1 MGKKILDSKVLY
13 AFLAIVI
20 AIGLWFYVAVV
31 ENANVD
37 EEITIN
43 NIPVRF
49 VNVETLEENGLMLSG
64 GTEQT
69 ASLTLRGS
77 RSDLVALQQDRDK
90 INLTVDVGKITSPGE
105 QRIAYSRSLPSAY
118 QSSVQVVE
126 FYPSNVDFTVSRRV
140 DDREILILGK
150 LEGSVAEDYMRG
162 VFEFLPGK
170 IGVTGAESIVNQIS
184 HALVTIKG
192 EGLTTTVEGDMPFEL
207 ISHQGEVLTDL
218 DVILSTETVFTTM
231 PVTKT
236 ADVPLTVKW
245 IFGGGISNM
254 AQVNQYVSCGIT
266 PDTITVAGA
275 EADLESL
282 SEIILGEIDLS
293 NIIGSDIFEFDIP
306 LDSELD
312 NISGIKKAS
321 VNVSIHGLESKIM
334 EVDNIQLDNVP
345 EGFEAEA
352 VTKTLQVLIRGP
364 EEALDLVLPINLRA
378 VADLS
383 DVDLVNGRYTVPVKV
398 YLAGTTN
405 VGVIG
410 SDYKVVADITKP

>member
-1 MGKKILDSKVLY
+1 MGKKILDSKLLY

-49 VNVETLEENGLMLSG
+49 VNIETLEENGLMLSG
-64 GTEQT
+64 GMEQV

-77 RSDLVALQQDRDK
+77 RSDLVALQQEKDK

-126 FYPSNVDFTVSRRV
+126 FYPSNVDFTVSRRI
-140 DDREILILGK
+140 DDRAIPIMGK
-150 LEGSVAEDYMRG
+150 LEGTVAENYMRG
-162 VFEFLPGK
+162 VFEFLPVK
-170 IGVTGAESIVNQIS
+170 IGVTGAESDVNQIS
-184 HALVTIKG
+184 HALVTIRG
-192 EGLTTTVEGDMPFEL
+192 ENLTTTVEGEMPFEL

-218 DVILSTETVFTTM
+218 DVILSAETIFTTM

-245 IFGGGISNM
+245 VFGGGISNL
-254 AQVNQYVSCGIT
+254 AQVGQYVTCGID
-266 PDTITVAGA
+266 PETITVAGA
-275 EADLESL
+275 ESDLESL
-282 SEIILGEIDLS
+282 TEIILGEIDLS
-293 NIIGSDIFEFDIP
+293 DINGSDVFEFDIP

-312 NISGIKKAS
+312 NISGVKRAS
-321 VNVSIHGLESKIM
+321 VSVSIRGLESKIM

-345 EGFEAEA
+345 EGFEADS
-352 VTKTLQVLIRGP
+352 VTKTLQVLVRGP
-364 EEALDLVLPINLRA
+364 QEALDLVLPINLRA

-383 DVDLVNGRYTVPVKV
+383 DVDPIEGRYTVPVKV
-398 YLAGTTN
+398 YLAGTTD
-405 VGVIG
+405 VGVVG
-410 SDYKVVADITKP
+410 SDYKIVVDITE

>member
-1 MGKKILDSKVLY
+1 MGKKILDSKLLY

-49 VNVETLEENGLMLSG
+49 VNIETLEENGLMLSG
-64 GTEQT
+64 GMEQV

-77 RSDLVALQQDRDK
+77 RSDLVALQQEKDK

-126 FYPSNVDFTVSRRV
+126 FYPSNVDFTVSRRI
-140 DDREILILGK
+140 DDRAIPIMGK
-150 LEGSVAEDYMRG
+150 LEGTVAENYMRG
-162 VFEFLPGK
+162 VFEFLPVK
-170 IGVTGAESIVNQIS
+170 IGVTGAESDVNQIS
-184 HALVTIKG
+184 HALVTIRG
-192 EGLTTTVEGDMPFEL
+192 ENLTTTVEGEMPFEL

-218 DVILSTETVFTTM
+218 DVILSAETIFTTM

-245 IFGGGISNM
+245 VFGGGISNL
-254 AQVNQYVSCGIT
+254 AQVGQYVTCGID
-266 PDTITVAGA
+266 PETITVAGA
-275 EADLESL
+275 ESDLESL
-282 SEIILGEIDLS
+282 TEIILGEIDLS
-293 NIIGSDIFEFDIP
+293 DINGSDVFEFDIP

-312 NISGIKKAS
+312 NISGVKRAS
-321 VNVSIHGLESKIM
+321 VSVSIRGLDSKIM

-345 EGFEAEA
+345 EGFEADS
-352 VTKTLQVLIRGP
+352 VTKTLQVLVRGP
-364 EEALDLVLPINLRA
+364 QEALDLVLPINLRA

-383 DVDLVNGRYTVPVKV
+383 DVDPIEGRYTVPVKV
-398 YLAGTTN
+398 YLAGTTD
-405 VGVIG
+405 VGVVG
-410 SDYKVVADITKP
+410 SDYKIVVDITE